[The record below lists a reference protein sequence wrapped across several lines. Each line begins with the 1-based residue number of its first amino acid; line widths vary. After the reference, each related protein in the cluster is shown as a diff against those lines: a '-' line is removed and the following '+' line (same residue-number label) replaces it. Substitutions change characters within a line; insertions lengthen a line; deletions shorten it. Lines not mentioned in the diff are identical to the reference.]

1 MKIIRP
7 TAITDEG
14 GSFTR
19 STTATYTDS
28 TGVLQTAAINVP
40 RVDYKYNTTK
50 TVPGWECKGVLLEQA
65 ATNLLLRSQELST
78 APWTLNIATV
88 TPNATTAPDNTAT
101 AETLTANGA
110 NSFVGQVPT
119 YASGT
124 LVTFSVFLKNINSP
138 SSTLMARS
146 TLTSAQINIVWTGS
160 ILTSIDITVGT
171 GVVVG
176 FEPAGNG
183 WYRVYMTYTS
193 GEANQQ
199 LRIYPDYST
208 NNSSIYAWGTQL
220 EAGATYTSYIP
231 TTTATVT
238 RAADVCNGDGF
249 IYSNVGE
256 QYPTWVSGTT
266 YALGD
271 KVTRSTTQAVY
282 VRIVAGAGTTAP
294 ESDTTNWALV
304 SNEYPLWVS
313 GTTYTLGQRVT
324 RDTSTTHSVYER
336 VVAGAGTTPP
346 ENDAVNWLRAGP
358 TNRWAVFDDSPSTL
372 SSNTDTITY
381 IIKPGKINSIALL
394 ELEGTEVA
402 INMYADGALQFSAY
416 NDLLSNDNVGN
427 WYEYF
432 YEPFYYQT
440 SLAITDLINAALL
453 DMPMYTNT
461 IITVTI
467 RKPYVTTSIGCL
479 VLGIVYELGKTQNG
493 MNVGIIDYSRKDT
506 DTYGNTILVRRK
518 FSRRIRASFF
528 LYSSKVDT
536 VSNLLTQYR
545 ATPVVWIAADSL
557 YSSLVVYGFYR
568 DWDIGIPNNIG
579 STCSIEI
586 EGLT

>member
-7 TAITDEG
+7 TAITDQG

-28 TGVLQTAAINVP
+28 SGVLQTAAINVP

-50 TVPGWECKGVLLEQA
+50 TVWECKGVLLEQA
-65 ATNLLLRSQELST
+65 ATNLVKQSQALST
-78 APWTLNIATV
+78 SPWAGTTITSTAVTHKGIPFWKTAKALSTGSEALSQVIGTSATGTFYTV
-88 TPNATTAPDNTAT
+88 TLALRADTSSSISVGLYGGTNGWPATDMSSEILEGPGTISFAMGATNALIN
-101 AETLTANGA
+101 
-110 NSFVGQVPT
+110 
-119 YASGT
+119 
-124 LVTFSVFLKNINSP
+124 VTGL
-138 SSTLMARS
+138 SSTVTTVVRFTRKYSIAE
-146 TLTSAQINIVWTGS
+146 NI
-160 ILTSIDITVGT
+160 IL
-171 GVVVG
+171 
-176 FEPAGNG
+176 
-183 WYRVYMTYTS
+183 Y
-193 GEANQQ
+193 
-199 LRIYPDYST
+199 LYPDLH
-208 NNSSIYAWGTQL
+208 SSLTIGKSVLATMVQL
-220 EAGATYTSYIP
+220 ETSTTSNQATSYIP
-231 TTTATVT
+231 TTTTTVT
-238 RAADVCNGDGF
+238 RAADVCTGLGY
-249 IYSNVGE
+249 IYSNIAE
-256 QYPTWVSGTT
+256 TD
-266 YALGD
+266 YA
-271 KVTRSTTQAVY
+271 AWN
-282 VRIVAGAGTTAP
+282 AGTAYVIGNRVIRTTA
-294 ESDTTNWALV
+294 
-304 SNEYPLWVS
+304 
-313 GTTYTLGQRVT
+313 
-324 RDTSTTHSVYER
+324 TTHAIYER
-336 VVAGAGTTPP
+336 VVAGTTGTAP
-346 ENDAVNWLRAGP
+346 EADAVNWIYVGP

-372 SSNTDTITY
+372 SSNTDTVTY
-381 IIKPGKINSIALL
+381 ILKPGKVNSIALL

-453 DMPMYTNT
+453 DMPMYTDT

-467 RKPYVTTSIGCL
+467 RKPAVTTSIGCL